1 MERLSEELDKLV
13 DTEIDMNYKTFYRYI
28 NRGSH
33 SDSIN
38 ISNLGQI
45 SSKKYLEMFE
55 EIFKKTNDDQ
65 HFNKM
70 LGVNEEEVV

>member
-1 MERLSEELDKLV
+1 
-13 DTEIDMNYKTFYRYI
+13 I

-45 SSKKYLEMFE
+45 SANKYLEMFE
-55 EIFKKTNDDQ
+55 GIFKKTNDEK

-70 LGVNEEEVV
+70 LGLEIEEVV

>member
-1 MERLSEELDKLV
+1 MSEELDNLV
-13 DTEIDMNYKTFYRYI
+13 SSETDINYKTFYRYI

-45 SSKKYLEMFE
+45 SANKYLEMFE
-55 EIFKKTNDDQ
+55 GIFKKTNDEK

-70 LGVNEEEVV
+70 LGLEIEEVV